1 MTTLMRYYHAKQL
14 VERTIRQ
21 LDNKRFSGI
30 ALDVCDVADWLH
42 ATRVDA
48 SYQFGYTDQ
57 LTQLMGKAWNHDAGS
72 IASKHHESSD
82 KFNALFSKGAME

>member
-14 VERTIRQ
+14 VEKTIRT
-21 LDNKRFSGI
+21 LGNKRYNNEAF
-30 ALDVCDVADWLH
+30 DVVDVADWLH
-42 ATRVDA
+42 ATRLNE
-48 SYQFGYTDQ
+48 SYQFGFSDQ
-57 LTQLMGKAWNHDAGS
+57 LLQLMGKAWNHDAGS